1 MRTWCAVSALAI
13 LWTVPA
19 CMRAE
24 PGSAQ
29 PVAIVTEVDG
39 SARVL
44 ARGRAVRLEVA
55 DPIERG
61 AIVVLDPGARIVL
74 AYPKSGA
81 IFELQGPGRFLAHVD
96 SIEPRTRSGLVAKR
110 DMASV
115 LRALRIR
122 PEGTTLQGS
131 AAMRGAST
139 LELRADGP
147 TGMRLARDAMRLC
160 WRPMGAQWL
169 YRVRLID
176 DDGIVLFEAQ
186 THDADFELPA
196 TLQLQAS
203 AQYLW
208 HVLATGPNGRSAEAA
223 GQFRRLDLDSEQ
235 ALLRAES
242 AMPGLDATGR
252 ALVRIARSQLGFA
265 PDRVSGCASDRPGG
279 ALEESRHY

>member
-13 LWTVPA
+13 LWTAPGW
-19 CMRAE
+19 MRAE

-44 ARGRAVRLEVA
+44 ARGRALRLDVA

-96 SIEPRTRSGLVAKR
+96 AVESKTRSSLVARR

-139 LELRADGP
+139 LELQAEGP

-242 AMPGLDATGR
+242 AMPELDATGR
-252 ALVRIARSQLGFA
+252 ALVRIARNQQGFA
-265 PDRVSGCASDRPGG
+265 PDSSSGCSGDR
-279 ALEESRHY
+279 H